1 MLNLLEQELD
11 DQAQRDGLD
20 HKEYRPVSS
29 SQSELSP
36 YDW

>member
-1 MLNLLEQELD
+1 MFNLPEPELD
-11 DQAQRDGLD
+11 DQAQWDGLN

-36 YDW
+36 YD